1 MEILKDISLKT
12 YSTFAVGST
21 CKYFINIKNRED
33 VAEAFDFV
41 NSKIESKEMRDFYIL
56 GSGSNTIFSDD
67 LKDICI
73 LKINIKDSF
82 EILESKSE
90 GGTVFVKSSAGNF
103 WDDLVSFC
111 CDNNLY
117 GIENLSYIPGSVG
130 AAPVQNIGAYG
141 VEVKDY
147 IYNIEIYDI
156 EKNIFQTLEN
166 KDNIFEFDYR
176 DSIFKKHKNK
186 YIILSITLKLR
197 KEKNKS
203 TKYAE
208 LEISEIDDVKS
219 IREKVIAIRK
229 SKLPEWRDI
238 PNCGSFFK
246 NPIVSKIE
254 LDKIL
259 NINKSIKYFTSGDEY
274 KLSAAYLIESLDLK
288 GYAMGGA
295 SISTN
300 HALIIINEDK
310 EATFTDVKNLS
321 EFILNK
327 VKEEY
332 GVILEREVN
341 MI

>member
-41 NSKIESKEMRDFYIL
+41 NSKIESKEIRDFYIL
-56 GSGSNTIFSDD
+56 SGGSNTIFSDD
-67 LKDICI
+67 LKDICM
-73 LKINIKDSF
+73 LKIDLKSDF

-90 GGTVFVKSSAGNF
+90 DVTVFVKSSAGNS

-166 KDNIFEFDYR
+166 KDNIFEFGYR
-176 DSIFKKHKNK
+176 DSIFKKYKNK
-186 YIILSITLKLR
+186 YLILSVTFKLS
-197 KEKNKS
+197 KEKNINA
-203 TKYAE
+203 KYAG
-208 LEISEIDDVKS
+208 LQILEIDDVKS

-229 SKLPEWRDI
+229 SKLPECKEI

-259 NINKSIKYFTSGDEY
+259 NINKSIKYFTSGDEH

-288 GYAMGGA
+288 GCAMGGA

-300 HALIIINEDK
+300 HALILINK
-310 EATFTDVKNLS
+310 NREATYKDVVDLS
-321 EFILNK
+321 GLIVRK
-327 VKEEY
+327 VEEKY